1 MNAGKEPFTIVFVP
15 KAEREIRALPPADA
29 RTVLQAIQIR
39 LSTDP
44 FKRSKTRIK
53 RLVGVNP
60 PAYRLRVGDYHAYY
74 RIDGPHVVILA
85 VLNKKGSERW
95 VERRG

>member
-15 KAEREIRALPPADA
+15 KAEREIRALPPANA
-29 RTVLQAIQIR
+29 RTVLQKIQIR

-53 RLVGVNP
+53 RLVGFNP
-60 PAYRLRVGDYHAYY
+60 PVYRLRVGDYRAYY
-74 RIDGPHVVILA
+74 RIDAPHVVILA
-85 VLNKKGSERW
+85 ALNKKDSERW
-95 VERRG
+95 VKRGG

>member
-1 MNAGKEPFTIVFVP
+1 MNVGKEPLTIVFVP
-15 KAEREIRALPPADA
+15 KAEREIKALPPADA

-53 RLVGVNP
+53 RLVGFNP
-60 PAYRLRVGDYHAYY
+60 PVYRLRVGDYRAYY
-74 RIDGPHVVILA
+74 RIEAPHVVILA
-85 VLNKKGSERW
+85 VLNKKDSERW
-95 VERRG
+95 LKRRG